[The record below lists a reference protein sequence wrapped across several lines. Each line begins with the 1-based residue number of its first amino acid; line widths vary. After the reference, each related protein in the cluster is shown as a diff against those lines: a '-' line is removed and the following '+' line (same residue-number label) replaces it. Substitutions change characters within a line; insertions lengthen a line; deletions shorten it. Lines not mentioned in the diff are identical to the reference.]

1 MTFGFSG
8 VQTLGTEQAL
18 ATECTY
24 DKVRNQFYMKLI
36 QLLNDS
42 NRAQITEFASY
53 TQGIKLRTFAKDGS
67 RVNFA
72 AFCFSGSVLLPL
84 PSSAPA
90 LPSVASSSAS
100 LRHLQQLHASKWL
113 RAVPASPSAASCF
126 KTTPGS
132 SCVTFGS
139 TVLQNRLRAVP
150 AVLTAVAPQNV
161 SSSSAAV
168 SMLFSMRHLS

>member
-8 VQTLGTEQAL
+8 VHTLGTEQAL

-24 DKVRNQFYMKLI
+24 DKVRNQFYRKLI

-42 NRAQITEFASY
+42 NTDFIRFASY
-53 TQGIKLRTFAKDGS
+53 IQGIKCFMNFRERNSTRQHCGLLR
-67 RVNFA
+67 
-72 AFCFSGSVLLPL
+72 LLQHRPT
-84 PSSAPA
+84 
-90 LPSVASSSAS
+90 PSVVSTSTSF
-100 LRHLQQLHASKWL
+100 RRQLQRFL
-113 RAVPASPSAASCF
+113 ASPPAAPRF
-126 KTTPGS
+126 NMTPGS

-139 TVLQNRLRAVP
+139 TVLRNRLRAVP